1 MRGRGRK
8 APNPLTR
15 TYESNG
21 PDVKIRG
28 TALHVAEK
36 YQQLARDAQ
45 ASGDRVTSENYFQ
58 HAEHYQRI
66 VAAAQPQHSQTTPAP
81 YARSED
87 DTASE
92 APKAAEPREEMEAA
106 GTTATSSQPI
116 VGLDTPQPF
125 IEAASTADENTEAA
139 VGTFE
144 SSEEDDDKPRR
155 RVRGTRGRGVRRTPS
170 SANPDEPTEPS
181 EGGEEDSATPKP
193 RRTPRARTPRAART
207 QRTRAAR
214 VPSEDAPA
222 PTALETT
229 GDGES

>member
-81 YARSED
+81 YGRSED
-87 DTASE
+87 ETASE

-125 IEAASTADENTEAA
+125 IEPLLQPMKIQ
-139 VGTFE
+139 
-144 SSEEDDDKPRR
+144 KPRLAHLNLLR
-155 RVRGTRGRGVRRTPS
+155 KMMINHAAAFVGLVV
-170 SANPDEPTEPS
+170 AVY
-181 EGGEEDSATPKP
+181 
-193 RRTPRARTPRAART
+193 AARQALQILMNRLNHQKVVKRIQLHQNHVVRLVLAHLVRLVHNVHVRLVCLLRT
-207 QRTRAAR
+207 HQHQR
-214 VPSEDAPA
+214 
-222 PTALETT
+222 L
-229 GDGES
+229 